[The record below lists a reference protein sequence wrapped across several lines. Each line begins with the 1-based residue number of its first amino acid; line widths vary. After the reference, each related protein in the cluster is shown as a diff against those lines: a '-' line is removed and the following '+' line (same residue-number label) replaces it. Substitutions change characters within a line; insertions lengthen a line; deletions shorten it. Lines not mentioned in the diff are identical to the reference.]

1 MIHIERIPAE
11 ESRDLVVKD
20 NPTGTLDNVSHLLN
34 HSKRYRRGV
43 SPEAKPDVTVF
54 LTRNEFGPAGK
65 NWNIC
70 HIGRVTLTVTF
81 VTAMSRC
88 DTIPISVTISIPSLR
103 YSCSL
108 AKLAHKYLTHVFCH
122 MCDTIVTLAD
132 ASTRA

>member
-70 HIGRVTLTVTF
+70 HIGRVTLTLKF

>member
-1 MIHIERIPAE
+1 MFSIYKDDTLTSKVNVNMIHIERIPAE

-65 NWNIC
+65 NSNIC
-70 HIGRVTLTVTF
+70 HIGKVTW
-81 VTAMSRC
+81 M
-88 DTIPISVTISIPSLR
+88 
-103 YSCSL
+103 
-108 AKLAHKYLTHVFCH
+108 
-122 MCDTIVTLAD
+122 
-132 ASTRA
+132 